1 MIPNSTP
8 AARKQTHVLAPLTRP
23 SGPKFHRRNP
33 RKIGQIPGK
42 SYRVPTPVTTLLLP
56 HTLPSLHQYNPC
68 RGSSIGRA
76 CGSYN
81 SKEIN
86 LKVVGSSPTFGYSYH
101 TSSTEGSCS
110 FAFCL
115 FDHAGRFFALPSI
128 SVASQAN
135 STIVPYNVRSS
146 LASCM
151 SFLLT
156 RNQPSLGGLSLS
168 SNQGTVTATTI
179 SDGCGNNDMKS

>member
-42 SYRVPTPVTTLLLP
+42 SYRVPTPATTLLVP
-56 HTLPSLHQYNPC
+56 HTLHSLHQYNPC

-86 LKVVGSSPTFGYSYH
+86 LKVVGSSPTFGYSYI
-101 TSSTEGSCS
+101 TSFNTKQLFFCTFWTTWGLPLLSERTWVVLWEVQMRFGSIDN
-110 FAFCL
+110 L
-115 FDHAGRFFALPSI
+115 LR
-128 SVASQAN
+128 
-135 STIVPYNVRSS
+135 RSS
-146 LASCM
+146 SGFVDLGRCACCS
-151 SFLLT
+151 LL
-156 RNQPSLGGLSLS
+156 RS
-168 SNQGTVTATTI
+168 SHGPVE
-179 SDGCGNNDMKS
+179 